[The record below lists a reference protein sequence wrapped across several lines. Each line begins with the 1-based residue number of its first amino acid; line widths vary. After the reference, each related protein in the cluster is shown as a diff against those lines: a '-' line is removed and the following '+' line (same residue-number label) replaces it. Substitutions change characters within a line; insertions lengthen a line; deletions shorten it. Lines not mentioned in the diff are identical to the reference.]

1 MLVVSDQQ
9 RPASGQPRQGSLN
22 DPAASLSAPRPALRP
37 TIFTDGSDVAF
48 VAETLGHVMSHRV
61 VVSSVEAQVLFES
74 LWVWSS
80 DNDRL
85 NRFLKQLRQIIL
97 KRIIHLFTKISE
109 GDDQEKI
116 DNMQKTY
123 GSVLKLG
130 AVEDTK
136 NRDKLAGLTR
146 YVTNQ
151 RNNASFDQ
159 VS

>member
-1 MLVVSDQQ
+1 MNVS
-9 RPASGQPRQGSLN
+9 R
-22 DPAASLSAPRPALRP
+22 
-37 TIFTDGSDVAF
+37 
-48 VAETLGHVMSHRV
+48 
-61 VVSSVEAQVLFES
+61 ES
-74 LWVWSS
+74 LQS
-80 DNDRL
+80 
-85 NRFLKQLRQIIL
+85 NRFLKELRQIIL

-116 DNMQKTY
+116 DKMQKTY

-151 RNNASFDQ
+151 RNNTSFDQ
-159 VS
+159 VSYSSRLFIYTLADYSFQVPEKQEKRTEAGLQFKFTTSVSIDSALFRSSI

>member
-1 MLVVSDQQ
+1 MNVS
-9 RPASGQPRQGSLN
+9 R
-22 DPAASLSAPRPALRP
+22 
-37 TIFTDGSDVAF
+37 
-48 VAETLGHVMSHRV
+48 
-61 VVSSVEAQVLFES
+61 ES
-74 LWVWSS
+74 LQS
-80 DNDRL
+80 
-85 NRFLKQLRQIIL
+85 NRFLKELRQIIL

-116 DNMQKTY
+116 DKMQKTY

-151 RNNASFDQ
+151 RNNTSFDQ
-159 VS
+159 VSYSSRLFIYTLADYFFQVPEKQEKRTEAGLQFKFTTSVSIDSALFRSSI

>member
-1 MLVVSDQQ
+1 LNVS
-9 RPASGQPRQGSLN
+9 R
-22 DPAASLSAPRPALRP
+22 
-37 TIFTDGSDVAF
+37 
-48 VAETLGHVMSHRV
+48 
-61 VVSSVEAQVLFES
+61 ES
-74 LWVWSS
+74 LQS
-80 DNDRL
+80 

-116 DNMQKTY
+116 DKMQKTY

-136 NRDKLAGLTR
+136 NRHKLAGLTR

-151 RNNASFDQ
+151 RNNTSFDQ
-159 VS
+159 VSYHHKFYHLYFS

>member
-1 MLVVSDQQ
+1 LNVS
-9 RPASGQPRQGSLN
+9 R
-22 DPAASLSAPRPALRP
+22 
-37 TIFTDGSDVAF
+37 
-48 VAETLGHVMSHRV
+48 
-61 VVSSVEAQVLFES
+61 ES
-74 LWVWSS
+74 LQS
-80 DNDRL
+80 

-116 DNMQKTY
+116 DKMQKTY

-136 NRDKLAGLTR
+136 NRNKLAGLTR

-151 RNNASFDQ
+151 RNNTSFDQ
-159 VS
+159 VSYSSRIFILQLIIPFKYLKNRKKGQKQVCRSNLLPWLGIDSALSRSSI